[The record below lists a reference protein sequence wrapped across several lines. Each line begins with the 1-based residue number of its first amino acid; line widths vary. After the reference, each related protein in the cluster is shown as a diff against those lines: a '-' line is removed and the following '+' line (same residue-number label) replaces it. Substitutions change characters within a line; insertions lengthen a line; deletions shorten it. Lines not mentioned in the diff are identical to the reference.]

1 MVTLAAPRPVDT
13 AAVRTRMSAWYPKA
27 QPTFSD
33 AIAWVRRQL
42 WSSEYFP
49 MSDNNPDIVKIPR
62 SLLERFTDM
71 LCYAT

>member
-1 MVTLAAPRPVDT
+1 
-13 AAVRTRMSAWYPKA
+13 MSAWYPKA

-33 AIAWVRRQL
+33 AIAWVRYQL
-42 WSSEYFP
+42 WSSEYFS